1 MGDSVALGAWD
12 VAGNTSAHSCAHG
25 VGGGAGV
32 VLLCCTILRFA
43 GARMRDAL
51 IDLLDLGVR

>member
-1 MGDSVALGAWD
+1 MALGAWD

-32 VLLCCTILRFA
+32 VLLCCTIPRFA